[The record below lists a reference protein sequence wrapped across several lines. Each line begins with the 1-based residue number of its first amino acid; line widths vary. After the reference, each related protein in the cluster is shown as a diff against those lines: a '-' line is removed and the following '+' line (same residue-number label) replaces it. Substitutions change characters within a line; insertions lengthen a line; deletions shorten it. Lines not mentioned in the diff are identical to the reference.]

1 MENEQHN
8 KDQEKDQETNQLIGD
23 ENVLVDKNLNDSN
36 DSLIQNESMGSK
48 ANIELGDLNSD
59 DSNISPDEI
68 QSPNEND
75 SSIDEI
81 EISNDEQENLSSA
94 KKNTEELVLDSEF
107 EPVPPEAE
115 EKKSFDF
122 SGPNQDDQQS
132 QDQEAVI
139 DNNKEQE
146 QKSSSDNK
154 NDTSKNIPDSKK
166 SKNYFLIIA
175 IILIIGL
182 AIFSFWRLI
191 SNENSKNQG
200 EQVSISVSDSL
211 EQGKVSIIEETRD
224 EISVLTN
231 RQQTTDYES
240 IEVNSFFAN
249 SIKDPDQ
256 LDCGRV
262 FLLKRSIPKKY
273 DSNLLNSVLGLLEPL
288 SAKEKEAGYL
298 SAIPDGTIL
307 KYVKLEDSGTAVV
320 NFSGNLNKS
329 AGSCA
334 VTAIRAQIS
343 QTLLQFSA
351 VKSVVICIDGNCNQD
366 EILQP

>member
-1 MENEQHN
+1 
-8 KDQEKDQETNQLIGD
+8 
-23 ENVLVDKNLNDSN
+23 
-36 DSLIQNESMGSK
+36 
-48 ANIELGDLNSD
+48 
-59 DSNISPDEI
+59 
-68 QSPNEND
+68 
-75 SSIDEI
+75 
-81 EISNDEQENLSSA
+81 
-94 KKNTEELVLDSEF
+94 
-107 EPVPPEAE
+107 
-115 EKKSFDF
+115 
-122 SGPNQDDQQS
+122 
-132 QDQEAVI
+132 
-139 DNNKEQE
+139 
-146 QKSSSDNK
+146 
-154 NDTSKNIPDSKK
+154 
-166 SKNYFLIIA
+166 LIIA